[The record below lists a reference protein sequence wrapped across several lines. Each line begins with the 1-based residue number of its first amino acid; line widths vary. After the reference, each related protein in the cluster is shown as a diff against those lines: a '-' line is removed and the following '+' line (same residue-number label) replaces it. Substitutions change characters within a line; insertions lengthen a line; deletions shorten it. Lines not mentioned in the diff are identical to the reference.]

1 MKRVILFTIVLT
13 GLLFSRCGDFGDI
26 NVDPNNP
33 SQPDTRFLY
42 INVVRSSL
50 PTFYINSTWNAWTL
64 IFPQYV
70 SEKTNVQFT
79 KFETLTFSTS
89 GYYTT
94 AIRSLEE
101 IIAMNTNEATKAG
114 PSVLA
119 FGESNA
125 NQIAVART
133 LRAYIYMHLTDVV
146 GMIPYSEANKALEGN
161 FRPAYDTQQSI
172 YTDLN
177 KELEESYTQF
187 DESSS
192 LNSAYEILYHGDI
205 SKWKKLNASVRMQLA
220 IKLFKADPN
229 AGKTNFAKAYT
240 QGFIRSN
247 SDILQYNYLNEGDNQ
262 NPLYDNILVGARR
275 DYWPSATIIDALL
288 DYNDPRISVYFT
300 EARTGGYA
308 GIPFG
313 ILQSEAAALDAN
325 SLSFWQDKF
334 YTQDAP
340 AVLITPSVM
349 LLAAAEAAERG
360 WISAS
365 AKDLYEEA
373 IKSALEQHGVGSGV
387 AAYLA
392 DPKVAYKTSGS
403 QGDRIEQI
411 AMQKWFASFLQDGFE
426 SWADYRRLNVPNL
439 GVGNVATGIT
449 QIPRRRIYD
458 TNDFDANKA
467 NHEAAVA
474 AQGADAPTTR
484 VWWDQQ

>member
-1 MKRVILFTIVLT
+1 MNTDESTK
-13 GLLFSRCGDFGDI
+13 
-26 NVDPNNP
+26 
-33 SQPDTRFLY
+33 SQP
-42 INVVRSSL
+42 N
-50 PTFYINSTWNAWTL
+50 
-64 IFPQYV
+64 
-70 SEKTNVQFT
+70 
-79 KFETLTFSTS
+79 
-89 GYYTT
+89 
-94 AIRSLEE
+94 
-101 IIAMNTNEATKAG
+101 
-114 PSVLA
+114 VLA
-119 FGESNA
+119 FGSSNA

-133 LRAYIYMHLTDVV
+133 LRAYVYMHLTDVV

-161 FRPAYDTQQSI
+161 FRPVYDTQQSI

-177 KELEESYTQF
+177 KELEESYTQL
-187 DESSS
+187 DESSP
-192 LNSAYEILYHGDI
+192 LNSDYEILYNGDI
-205 SKWKKLNASVRMQLA
+205 SKWKKFNASVRMQLA

-229 AGKTNFAKAYT
+229 AGKTNFAKAYA

-288 DYNDPRISVYFT
+288 EYDDPRISAYFT

-313 ILQSEAAALDAN
+313 ILQSEAAAIDAN
-325 SLSFWQDKF
+325 ALSYWQDKF
-334 YTQDAP
+334 YMQNSP

-373 IKSALEQHGVGSGV
+373 IVAALEQHDVGDGT

-392 DPKVAYKTSGS
+392 GPKVAYNTGGS
-403 QGDRIEQI
+403 ESDRIAQI

-426 SWADYRRLNVPNL
+426 SWADYRRLDVPKL
-439 GVGNVATGIT
+439 GVGDVATGIE

-458 TNDFDANKA
+458 TNDFDANKV

-474 AQGADAPTTR
+474 AQGADLPTTR
-484 VWWDQQ
+484 VWWDK